1 VVCWTQTRDDK
12 GGHVKVLVAYESRGG
27 RTQRAASAVADACR
41 ADGHEVTLLPL
52 AQVGRDEVERCDV
65 AAIGT
70 WVEGFIL
77 FAVKPARAATRWLD
91 QAPSLAGKPVGVF
104 VTYAVNPRGSL
115 GLLRSG
121 VEARGGKVVAEHSSR
136 RQDPEAGAADF
147 AHRLVA
153 AAG

>member
-1 VVCWTQTRDDK
+1 
-12 GGHVKVLVAYESRGG
+12 VKVLVAYQSRGG
-27 RTQRAASAVADACR
+27 RTRRAATAIADACR
-41 ADGHEVTLLPL
+41 ADGHDVTLLPL
-52 AQVGRDEVERCDV
+52 AEVGRDEVEQCDV
-65 AAIGT
+65 AAIGS

-77 FAVKPARAATRWLD
+77 FAVKPARDATRWLD

-115 GLLRSG
+115 RLLRRD
-121 VEARGGKVVAEHSSR
+121 VEARGGKVVAEHNSR

-147 AHRLVA
+147 AHRLLA

>member
-1 VVCWTQTRDDK
+1 
-12 GGHVKVLVAYESRGG
+12 VKVLVAYESRGG

-41 ADGHEVTLLPL
+41 ADGHDVTLLPL
-52 AQVGRDEVERCDV
+52 AQVGQDEVEQCDV
-65 AAIGT
+65 AAIGS
-70 WVEGFIL
+70 WVEGFVL

-153 AAG
+153 ATAG